1 MRLGT
6 AVPFWSCI
14 WILTAAYVGA
24 CGYSVVMASMAQPA
38 GTSLALSAAPASLSL
53 VPALPVKTL
62 VSVASVESVAAAAS
76 GAGVACIGCGAGC
89 CRQRAQTC
97 QQPALLARQCNCSG
111 NPCCLQPCLDAQPH
125 DNEPTATAAVWQ

>member
-1 MRLGT
+1 MTHKPAQGDLKAGVHTLTVRLGT

-62 VSVASVESVAAAAS
+62 VSVASVESVAAAAE
-76 GAGVACIGCGAGC
+76 
-89 CRQRAQTC
+89 QEW
-97 QQPALLARQCNCSG
+97 PA
-111 NPCCLQPCLDAQPH
+111 
-125 DNEPTATAAVWQ
+125 